1 MKIRSAMTT
10 SVGTR
15 GFSTNGTRNL
25 TRAFQSIPFLAVR
38 FLGRW
43 YRIPAIIALVTM
55 MSASQALAHHVV
67 VFATVKGKTIEGEV
81 FYQGGSAAAQV
92 PVTILGTG
100 NQKLGETETDET
112 GKFSFA
118 PSVRCDMR
126 FVADAGMGHRGE
138 YLLKQEELPPDLPPA
153 DTSAGSSGGDTM
165 PGDTPL
171 AHDHSASDHEHPHP
185 HTHPDEADHVHDV
198 PVTTEDIG
206 RQVMMIRQDLN
217 QLQQKLRFQ
226 DILGGIGYIV
236 GIMGVWA
243 YLSNRAKRA

>member
-1 MKIRSAMTT
+1 MKFRSTMTT

-15 GFSTNGTRNL
+15 GFRTSGTCNL
-25 TRAFQSIPFLAVR
+25 TRAFQSIRFLAVR
-38 FLGRW
+38 FPGRC
-43 YRIPAIIALVTM
+43 YRIAAIIALIAM
-55 MSASQALAHHVV
+55 MTASQALAHHVV

-92 PVTILGTG
+92 PVTVLGTA

-112 GKFSFA
+112 GKFSFT

-153 DTSAGSSGGDTM
+153 DS
-165 PGDTPL
+165 
-171 AHDHSASDHEHPHP
+171 SASSNGAETTTENALPPHEHTDMEHDHPHP
-185 HTHPDEADHVHDV
+185 HPHPDEADHVHDM

-226 DILGGIGYIV
+226 DILGGIGYIL

-243 YLSNRAKRA
+243 YLSNRIKRT